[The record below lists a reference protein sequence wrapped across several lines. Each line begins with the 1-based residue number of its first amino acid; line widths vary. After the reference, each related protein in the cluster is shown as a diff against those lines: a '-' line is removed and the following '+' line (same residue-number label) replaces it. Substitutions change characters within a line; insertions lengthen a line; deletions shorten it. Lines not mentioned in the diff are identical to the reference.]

1 MTRSS
6 HHILT
11 AALALVLAA
20 VPQAGR
26 AQEVV
31 QPLPGTT
38 DADRLADTMRQLAS
52 NPRNVDAL
60 VRAGELSLGLGDLSG
75 AAALFARAEKVDPR
89 NGRMKAGMAS
99 ILVRSERPGE
109 ALRYFAQAEAFGLQP
124 RHFAADRGLAY
135 DLIGEQDRAQR
146 DYRVVLRDAPDD
158 ETVRRYALS
167 LGISGQ
173 RDLALK
179 QLDPLVAKKD
189 RGAWRA
195 RAFILAMNKD
205 VRGAETI
212 VTTMMPGAA
221 AQGLQPF
228 FQRLP
233 LLAPAD
239 RAFAVHF
246 GEVHTTPQRIAD
258 ARMTPPL
265 PVLGVDSSAPVMLA
279 AVQPQPVPQATVQTT
294 RDTRLRGRRD
304 RSAQAGR
311 VEMAAATPLP
321 PPVAARPVVRATPTV
336 QAATTPMTMVQ
347 PVPRPSAVA
356 SVEPA
361 AAAVSRPT
369 QSVLARTSPNPSLP
383 SQSSPAPAFVQALPS
398 RPAGGVAEANR
409 VSQVAVASSTTAAA
423 VGAGVASGSGV
434 SPVPVSGGGSETPG
448 ALPSSIVAQMAALP
462 PSTRLPIVAGLGTS
476 PPVSSSAS
484 PVDSASSSGLAA
496 APVATTAV
504 PGTTAVLAQPA
515 AVTPA
520 AVAPVVAP
528 VEVAAS
534 AATAPP
540 ATTRAVAA
548 SEDSILARI
557 VAGLSIPA
565 SELGVEPMVRAAVAT
580 PTTVTPVVA
589 AGAAEDGARVVA
601 EAQAKAER
609 DAAAEKAAAETLAA
623 TKLADA
629 KAARAKLAADK
640 KVAERKALADRKLL
654 AEKKAAAEKKAI
666 ADKEAAEEKRIARA
680 NPARIWVQVS
690 TGATEGDL
698 PKAWKGVKAKAPAV
712 FASRAGW
719 TTPWRATNR
728 VLAGPFKTAAEARTF
743 VNALAKEGV
752 STFSFTSDVGQ
763 IITKLPAK

>member
-6 HHILT
+6 HHILS

-26 AQEVV
+26 AQAIV

-109 ALRYFAQAEAFGLQP
+109 ALRYFAQAESFGLQP
-124 RHFAADRGLAY
+124 RYFAADRGLAY

-146 DYRVVLRDAPDD
+146 DYRVALRDAPDD
-158 ETVRRYALS
+158 ETIRRYALS

-265 PVLGVDSSAPVMLA
+265 PMLGVDTSAPVMLA
-279 AVQPQPVPQATVQTT
+279 AAQPVPQAIAQTGKESRT
-294 RDTRLRGRRD
+294 RNRRD
-304 RSAQAGR
+304 RSARAGR
-311 VEMAAATPLP
+311 VEMAAATPP
-321 PPVAARPVVRATPTV
+321 PTVVAANPTVLRAVPTV
-336 QAATTPMTMVQ
+336 QAAATPMAMVQ
-347 PVPRPSAVA
+347 PVPRPSTVVSAQPVTAAVA
-356 SVEPA
+356 QPPA
-361 AAAVSRPT
+361 I
-369 QSVLARTSPNPSLP
+369 RTT
-383 SQSSPAPAFVQALPS
+383 PAPAASFVQALPT
-398 RPAGGVAEANR
+398 RPVGGVAEANR
-409 VSQVAVASSTTAAA
+409 VSQVAAASTPTTSATAPS
-423 VGAGVASGSGV
+423 AGT
-434 SPVPVSGGGSETPG
+434 TPG
-448 ALPSSIVAQMAALP
+448 ALPSSIVSQMAALP
-462 PSTRLPIVAGLGTS
+462 APTRLPIVSGIQTA
-476 PPVSSSAS
+476 PPASSS
-484 PVDSASSSGLAA
+484 PVDSRPSAVVAV
-496 APVATTAV
+496 APSAATTL
-504 PGTTAVLAQPA
+504 PGTVSVLAQPV

-520 AVAPVVAP
+520 PVVPAAAP
-528 VEVAAS
+528 PIVVAS
-534 AATAPP
+534 AVTMPP
-540 ATTRAVAA
+540 VATRAVAA

-565 SELGVEPMVRAAVAT
+565 SELGVEPMARAAVAT
-580 PTTVTPVVA
+580 PAPV
-589 AGAAEDGARVVA
+589 AGAAQDGARVVA

-609 DAAAEKAAAETLAA
+609 DAAAAKAAAETLAA
-623 TKLADA
+623 TRLADA

-680 NPARIWVQVS
+680 NPERIWVQVS
-690 TGATEGDL
+690 TGGTEGDL
-698 PKAWKGVKAKAPAV
+698 PKAWKGVKAKAPDV
-712 FASRAGW
+712 IGSRAGW

-752 STFSFTSDVGQ
+752 STFAFTSDVGQ
-763 IITKLPAK
+763 VITKLPAK